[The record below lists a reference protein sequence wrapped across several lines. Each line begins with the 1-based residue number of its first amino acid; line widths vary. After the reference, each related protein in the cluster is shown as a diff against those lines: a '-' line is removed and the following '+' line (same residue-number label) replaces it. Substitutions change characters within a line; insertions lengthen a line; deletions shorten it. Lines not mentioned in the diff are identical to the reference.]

1 MEEVTNIFCKLSL
14 NWVLI
19 NANFWIKDF
28 NTFNGFYGDKYI
40 YLKDGKRWFKKEVS
54 KWKLETFLGV

>member
-14 NWVLI
+14 NWALI

-54 KWKLETFLGV
+54 K